1 MVLTMLAL
9 LLLLLL
15 LLLPALSDVVETFNY
30 TGVARTWTCPSW
42 VTSIDVV
49 MTAGQ
54 GAACTI
60 SGCGAAGRGGRVEA
74 SLAVIP
80 NTNYTVFVGGQG
92 LTVSPWGGTPGGG
105 GCSEVYHPDSYTAGG
120 GGLSLFGPSA
130 AVTTAWLVA
139 GAGGGS
145 GTSGAAG
152 GSGGGTVGGVG
163 GGSNPGS
170 GGTVGNYV
178 GQGQGGTG

>member
-1 MVLTMLAL
+1 MATFVCFVLPF
-9 LLLLLL
+9 
-15 LLLPALSDVVETFNY
+15 LLPVADAEVDNFAY
-30 TGVARTWTCPSW
+30 TGGKQSWVCPSW
-42 VTSIDVV
+42 VSSVQVDMAGAQGAPCIADTCGVAGLGGRLV
-49 MTAGQ
+49 ATLTVTAGISY
-54 GAACTI
+54 TI
-60 SGCGAAGRGGRVEA
+60 
-74 SLAVIP
+74 I
-80 NTNYTVFVGGQG
+80 VGGQG
-92 LTVSPWGGTPGGG
+92 RNLNNPSGGYPGG
-105 GCSEVYHPDSYTAGG
+105 GCSVSPVTATNFTGGG
-120 GGLSLFGPSA
+120 GGLSLIGPSA
-130 AVTTAWLVA
+130 NATLAWLVA